1 MQDWHACGRRSS
13 VGGGVIVSGFGRP
26 PRCDHWPKS
35 GRSHEVTYFSF
46 RTNRAFSSACG
57 SATVMAPV
65 PMTLIAFR
73 FFDPQ
78 TAPKPPWPAPLPA
91 SCTRHPCAV
100 WFSPAGPMHSTA
112 GGCVESVSPRSFAAS
127 RHACWAVFPRAW
139 PVCSQIACWAAH
151 VSLPHTPAA
160 SWNVTRSLAIS
171 THVGLAA
178 LPVMTMAS
186 QPAYFSIVEK
196 RPPNPE
202 RVYQLCGCWPTP
214 TPTTSQRPP
223 ADGAMVPLSGDVQT
237 QTTLAG
243 LRPSLIVL
251 SLQKSQKS
259 AEPRPWPPP
268 HRRYFSVGTSFAFP
282 ADMSRWRILPAYP
295 CIAMIAPPTSSSC
308 RGAATPGRGGS
319 RSRTFP
325 RPDPAS
331 SA

>member
-1 MQDWHACGRRSS
+1 MQDWHAWGRRSS

-65 PMTLIAFR
+65 PMTLIALR
-73 FFDPQ
+73 FFEPQ

-91 SCTRHPCAV
+91 SCTRQPCAV

-112 GGCVESVSPRSFAAS
+112 GGCVENVSPRSFAAS
-127 RHACWAVFPRAW
+127 RHACCAVFPRAC

-178 LPVMTMAS
+178 LARDDDGV
-186 QPAYFSIVEK
+186 PA
-196 RPPNPE
+196 
-202 RVYQLCGCWPTP
+202 G
-214 TPTTSQRPP
+214 
-223 ADGAMVPLSGDVQT
+223 
-237 QTTLAG
+237 
-243 LRPSLIVL
+243 VL
-251 SLQKSQKS
+251 
-259 AEPRPWPPP
+259 E
-268 HRRYFSVGTSFAFP
+268 HRREAAAESRPRVPALRVLADTDAHHVAAPAGRRRDGTVE
-282 ADMSRWRILPAYP
+282 R
-295 CIAMIAPPTSSSC
+295 
-308 RGAATPGRGGS
+308 RGADADHVGRVAPVLDRLVLAEVPEERRAEAVAAAPSAVLLGGNLVRLPGRHVEVEDLACVTVHRHD
-319 RSRTFP
+319 RSSYFVVMP
-325 RPDPAS
+325 RRRHAGPRRFT
-331 SA
+331 

>member
-46 RTNRAFSSACG
+46 RTKRAFSSACG

-65 PMTLIAFR
+65 PITLIAFR

-91 SCTRHPCAV
+91 SCTRQPCAV

-112 GGCVESVSPRSFAAS
+112 GGWVESVSPRSFAAS

-171 THVGLAA
+171 THVDLAA

-202 RVYQLCGCWPTP
+202 RVYQSAGAGRRR
-214 TPTTSQRPP
+214 RPP
-223 ADGAMVPLSGDVQT
+223 RRSAR
-237 QTTLAG
+237 
-243 LRPSLIVL
+243 RPTA
-251 SLQKSQKS
+251 Q
-259 AEPRPWPPP
+259 W
-268 HRRYFSVGTSFAFP
+268 
-282 ADMSRWRILPAYP
+282 
-295 CIAMIAPPTSSSC
+295 C
-308 RGAATPGRGGS
+308 R
-319 RSRTFP
+319 
-325 RPDPAS
+325 
-331 SA
+331 